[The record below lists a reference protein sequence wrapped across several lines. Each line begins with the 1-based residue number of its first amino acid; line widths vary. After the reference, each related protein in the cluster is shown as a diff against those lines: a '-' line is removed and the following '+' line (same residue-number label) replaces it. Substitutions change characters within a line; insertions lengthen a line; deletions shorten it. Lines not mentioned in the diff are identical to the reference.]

1 MTMDQLQQIDVAEP
15 DPRAEAIHKKIWDGR
30 EFQAETF
37 YRVPMTR
44 REVEAAARWLEP
56 QFGANQIR
64 GAWWTVGNNV
74 FMQSRVYTWWCLAH
88 GQRDVR

>member
-1 MTMDQLQQIDVAEP
+1 MTMEQLQKIDVVEP
-15 DPRAEAIHKKIWDGR
+15 DPRAEAIHKKIWDGE

-44 REVEAAARWLEP
+44 PEVEAAARWLEP
-56 QFGANQIR
+56 QFGENQLR

>member
-1 MTMDQLQQIDVAEP
+1 MIPDQDLVIETVEP
-15 DPRAEAIHKKIWDGR
+15 DPRAEAIHKKTWDGR

-44 REVEAAARWLEP
+44 REVDDAARWLEP
-56 QFGANQIR
+56 QFGANQLR

-88 GQRDVR
+88 GQKGVR